1 MTTYQ
6 ECIWQDKTVL
16 VVSMLSK
23 SGKVHAYVKRFV
35 GRRGTV
41 LGEAK
46 NGMLLIRFQMT
57 KYFRKEI
64 AIPAG
69 CVIEW
74 TEVPFAQDRKQ
85 KNLQS
90 TDKIFR
96 I

>member
-16 VVSMLSK
+16 VVSMMSK

-35 GRRGTV
+35 GRRGLV

-57 KYFRKEI
+57 KRFKKAI

-69 CVIEW
+69 CLIEW
-74 TEVPFAQDRKQ
+74 TEVQFAQNRKDR
-85 KNLQS
+85 
-90 TDKIFR
+90 
-96 I
+96 

>member
-16 VVSMLSK
+16 VVSMMSK

-35 GRRGTV
+35 GRRGYV
-41 LGEAK
+41 LREAK

-57 KYFRKEI
+57 KYFRKTI
-64 AIPAG
+64 SIPAG

-74 TEVPFAQDRKQ
+74 AEVPFAQNRKE
-85 KNLQS
+85 
-90 TDKIFR
+90 R
-96 I
+96 